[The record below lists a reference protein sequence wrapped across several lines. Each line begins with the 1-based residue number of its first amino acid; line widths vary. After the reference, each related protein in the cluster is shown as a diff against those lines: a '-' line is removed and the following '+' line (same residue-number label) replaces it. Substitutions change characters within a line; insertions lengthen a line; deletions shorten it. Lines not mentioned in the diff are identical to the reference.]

1 MPQKRPFGVTLFIW
15 MVLFLSAWGAVRLVA
30 AMTWWEVLYRF
41 DASLSPLYLSIS
53 GAAWAVAGLVL
64 LWSIWAGKSWSYLA
78 LPSSMF
84 LWLAAYWVERIFF
97 QVPRPNLTFMIAATV
112 VVSAITLIIMF
123 NRRTKEFLLKS
134 EAHEQ
139 PDQDSTSA

>member
-1 MPQKRPFGVTLFIW
+1 

-30 AMTWWEVLYRF
+30 TMTWWDVLYRF

-64 LWSIWAGKSWSYLA
+64 LWSIWAGKPWSYLA
-78 LPSSMF
+78 LPSSVF

-139 PDQDSTSA
+139 PDQDPTSA